1 MENEKKRIIKNRYPA
16 LLTISKILEIFGWI
30 LAIFT
35 LIYVLVQLAFVYTLS
50 KDLGGFAVLG
60 ILPIGGLFALFHFA
74 LAEIIKVIID
84 IEYNTR
90 NNSK

>member
-16 LLTISKILEIFGWI
+16 LLTISKIIEIFAWI

-35 LIYVLVQLAFVYTLS
+35 LLAFVYTLS
-50 KDLGGFAVLG
+50 KDVGGDAVLA

-74 LAEIIKVIID
+74 IAEIIKVIID